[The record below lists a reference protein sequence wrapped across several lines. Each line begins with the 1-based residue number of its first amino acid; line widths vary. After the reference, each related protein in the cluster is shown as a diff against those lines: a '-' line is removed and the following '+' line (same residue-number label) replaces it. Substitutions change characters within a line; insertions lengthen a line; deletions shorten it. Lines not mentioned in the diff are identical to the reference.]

1 MNLSKKM
8 VVELR
13 EKVMAKDPVPEDLM
27 EKMIAMGKVLSEC
40 NAIAT
45 AVNDREKRMKER
57 LAGLLLKLDREISS
71 TKVLIDKVIRVER
84 ETSMYQMRSMAR
96 AMVMEEMQTKMSDA
110 LVQQKVPHASPN
122 SLPPQ
127 SFPLSLT

>member
-1 MNLSKKM
+1 MNLTKKT

-40 NAIAT
+40 TAIAT
-45 AVNDREKRMKER
+45 AVTDGEKRMKER

-96 AMVMEEMQTKMSDA
+96 AMVMEEMQSADQD
-110 LVQQKVPHASPN
+110 V
-122 SLPPQ
+122 
-127 SFPLSLT
+127 